1 MWLSVMLA
9 MKGRPFWG
17 WIEGVAGNVESAG
30 NQTGQKNK
38 KKGIRSDL
46 ENEKQLSR
54 YFFFT
59 ISQDSLFDRKRQS
72 KKHWNMAVCGGGQKT
87 SMYNER
93 RAFSMEEILTDN
105 SST

>member
-1 MWLSVMLA
+1 MWLSVMFT
-9 MKGRPFWG
+9 MKDRLFWG
-17 WIEGVAGNVESAG
+17 WIEGVVGNVESAG

-54 YFFFT
+54 YFFLPYHK
-59 ISQDSLFDRKRQS
+59 IACLIERDNQ
-72 KKHWNMAVCGGGQKT
+72 KKHWIMAVCGGGQKT
-87 SMYNER
+87 SMYSER
-93 RAFSMEEILTDN
+93 SAFSMEEILTDN